1 MKQKIINLFFAMLIV
16 LSLTFGHSG
25 ITRVRAA
32 PTTCDTVVA
41 EASSY
46 SLVYQLSIPA
56 DSNYDASL
64 PAYSID
70 NTASVG
76 GFTRV
81 AYCLELDGNWVWVS
95 MNAFTA
101 VPGQVGVPVAST
113 GASFQQ
119 TVTSMNVASNV
130 SGIVTGTG
138 IATGDIEF
146 WRNCYDTGTT
156 LGLPGA
162 NGSTYDY
169 DDTID
174 ASASCQY
181 GSMQIHNYGAG
192 QTLFAWN
199 GWDQAGNEDLGIG
212 NSTGGVSDWTLLN
225 NVGGYSVRT
234 LSIYVLDIPTLTS
247 FTRQSPA
254 TSPTNSDTLV
264 FRATF
269 NEDVQNVG
277 TTDFAV
283 NGTTT
288 ATVTNVAIVSASVYD
303 VTVSGGNLAS
313 FNGTVGLN
321 LAGGQNIQ
329 NLLGV
334 ALPAGE
340 PSIDETYLLDNIGPT
355 VTITSTTTDPTNTS
369 PIPVII
375 TFSEAVSG
383 FLVGEINV
391 GNGTA
396 SNFNT
401 TDSIIFTADIAP
413 TASGLVTVDVA
424 ANVAQDID
432 GNNNTAA
439 VQFSITYDNADP
451 TVTIASAATDPTNT
465 SPIPIT
471 ITFSEAVSGF
481 LVGEINVGNG
491 TASNFNTTD
500 NITFTADIA
509 PTASGLVTVDVAAN
523 VAQDVGG
530 NNNTAAVQ
538 FSITYD
544 NTNPIVASTNLN
556 AIYTGTG
563 PASFTVTFSKDV
575 DDPAGNTGADDVTNP
590 ANYLLVNRGVN
601 SVVDTLSCAGGVV
614 ADDTQ
619 VTVSSV
625 SYNNTTFTS
634 IVTLVSALPV
644 GSYRL
649 LVCGTT
655 SIVDPVG
662 NPLNGGADFP
672 FDFIVQ
678 AVPATP
684 AAPAALPATG
694 FPQGRV
700 SVLPEQ
706 PAVKVYANTDL
717 VLEIPSLNVKM
728 NIVGVPYSDTS
739 WDVTWLGN
747 NAGWL
752 NGSAFPTWAGN
763 TVLTGHVWD
772 SLNRPGPFANLKSLR
787 YGDQIFIHAWD
798 LIYTYEVRE
807 SSTVTNKNVSTVM
820 KHEDLDWV
828 TLVTCESYNP
838 FSGNYKFR
846 RVVRAVLVSVQ

>member
-1 MKQKIINLFFAMLIV
+1 MKHKILSFLFAILTV
-16 LSLTFGHSG
+16 LSLTFGNPG

-32 PTTCDTVVA
+32 PTTCDTNVA

-46 SLVYQLSIPA
+46 SLIYQLSIPVN
-56 DSNYDASL
+56 SNYDASL
-64 PAYSID
+64 PAYSVD

-95 MNAFTA
+95 MNAFTT
-101 VPGQVGVPVAST
+101 VPGQVGVPVVST
-113 GASFQQ
+113 GITFQQ
-119 TVTSMNVASNV
+119 IVTSMNVASNV
-130 SGIVTGTG
+130 PGIVTGTG
-138 IATGDIEF
+138 IATGNIEF
-146 WRNCYDTGTT
+146 WSNCYITGTT

-169 DDTID
+169 DDNIGG
-174 ASASCQY
+174 SPASCY
-181 GSMQIHNYGAG
+181 GSMQVHNYGAG
-192 QTLFAWN
+192 QTIFAWN
-199 GWDQAGNEDLGIG
+199 GWDQAGSEDLGIG
-212 NSTGGVSDWTLLN
+212 NSVGVNSDWTLAN
-225 NVGGYSVRT
+225 NAAAYSART
-234 LSIYVLDIPTLTS
+234 LSIYVVDLPTLTS
-247 FTRQSPA
+247 FTRQNPA
-254 TSPTNSDTLV
+254 TSPTNADTLV

-269 NEDVQNVG
+269 NEDVQNVDA
-277 TTDFAV
+277 TDFAV

-288 ATVTNVAIVSASVYD
+288 ATVTNVATVSANVYD
-303 VTVSGGNLAS
+303 VTVSGGNLAT

-340 PSIDETYLLDNIGPT
+340 PATDEIYLLDNTSPT
-355 VTITSTTTDPTNTS
+355 MTITSTATDPTNTS
-369 PIPVII
+369 PIPV
-375 TFSEAVSG
+375 
-383 FLVGEINV
+383 
-391 GNGTA
+391 
-396 SNFNT
+396 
-401 TDSIIFTADIAP
+401 
-413 TASGLVTVDVA
+413 
-424 ANVAQDID
+424 
-432 GNNNTAA
+432 
-439 VQFSITYDNADP
+439 
-451 TVTIASAATDPTNT
+451 
-465 SPIPIT
+465 T

-500 NITFTADIA
+500 NITFTADIT
-509 PTASGLVTVDVAAN
+509 PTANGLVTVDVAAN

-544 NTNPIVASTNLN
+544 NTSPTVTITSTATDPTNTLPIPVTITFSEAVSGFLVGEINVGNGTASNFNTTDDITFTADITPTANGLVTVDVAANVAQNVGGNNNTAAVQFSITFDNINPIVASTGLN
-556 AIYTGTG
+556 VIYTGTG

-575 DDPAGNTGADDVTNP
+575 DDPAGNTATDDVTNP
-590 ANYLLVNRGVN
+590 ANYLLINKGVN
-601 SVVDTLSCAGGVV
+601 GVVNTLSCAGGVI
-614 ADDTQ
+614 ADDTL

-625 SYNNTTFTS
+625 SYNNATFIST
-634 IVTLVSALPV
+634 VTLTSALPV

-655 SIVDPVG
+655 SIVDLVG
-662 NPLNGGADFP
+662 NPLNGGIDYT
-672 FDFIVQ
+672 FDFTVQ
-678 AVPATP
+678 AVPT
-684 AAPAALPATG
+684 APTTTTLPATG
-694 FPQGRV
+694 FAHGRV
-700 SVLPEQ
+700 TILPEQ
-706 PAVKVYANTDL
+706 PAAKAYASTDL

-728 NIVGVPYSDTS
+728 DIVGIPHSETS
-739 WDVTWLGN
+739 WDVTWLWN

-772 SLNRPGPFANLKSLR
+772 SFNKPGPFANLRSLK

-798 LIYTYEVRE
+798 LTYAYEVRE
-807 SSTVTNKNVSTVM
+807 SSTVTNQNVFAVM

-838 FSGNYKFR
+838 VSGNYNFR
-846 RVVRAVLVSVQ
+846 RVVRAVLVGVQ